1 MHHQLSSNTNW
12 LDDASKAI
20 IDVFQLIS
28 PESDGF
34 TNSPPP
40 SVNST
45 PEKSFQEDKPKPAG
59 AAVRKPKYP
68 AVWMLPYLVK
78 NLKFLQNGVLKVS
91 GDYLDR
97 GNWSRGVSTSTGK
110 NIYIDSNMIPFCF
123 YVIPRHADKG
133 L

>member
-20 IDVFQLIS
+20 IDVFQLIPPDDFS
-28 PESDGF
+28 
-34 TNSPPP
+34 SPPA

-45 PEKSFQEDKPKPAG
+45 PEKSFNKEDKPSNKPAT
-59 AAVRKPKYP
+59 VKKPKYP

-97 GNWSRGVSTSTGK
+97 GNWSRGVPTSSGE
-110 NIYIDSNMIPFCF
+110 
-123 YVIPRHADKG
+123 
-133 L
+133 

>member
-1 MHHQLSSNTNW
+1 MSLSNYFPVELKLMHHQLSNNTNW

-20 IDVFQLIS
+20 IDVFQLIP
-28 PESDGF
+28 PEGNDFNKSQ
-34 TNSPPP
+34 

-45 PEKSFQEDKPKPAG
+45 PEKSYPGQNRKEDKPNAAA

-97 GNWSRGVSTSTGK
+97 GNWSRGVPTSSGQWHFQ
-110 NIYIDSNMIPFCF
+110 M
-123 YVIPRHADKG
+123 
-133 L
+133 